1 MKLNTSQEKKIKQF
15 VPKHQGS
22 SAIWWILQRLT
33 GVMLFL
39 LILFHMFANH
49 YLSALAITDTGFNT
63 IVENFGLASF
73 QAVQWKMVNYPIYLM
88 ISILFILTVV
98 FHMLNGFRTVIL
110 DLAPGKISKRIL
122 AMILLLIG
130 VLLVVYVLSLNY
142 IVSIS

>member
-1 MKLNTSQEKKIKQF
+1 MKLNTSQEKKVKQF

-22 SAIWWILQRLT
+22 SAIWILQRLT